1 MTTTTHTPLRAVIYA
16 RLSDGSANTPAQVR
30 RCQDLGASMGASIV
44 AVKVDD
50 DRTAMGKNGQR
61 ADRPAYD
68 ETVAMLVSGQANAV
82 LCLHTDRLYRQSR
95 DLEPLIDVVEKTRAM
110 IYPVVT
116 GPLDL
121 SSASGRM
128 VARMLAAVASHEVER
143 ARERMIDKK
152 EDLRAAGTNHGGPR
166 AFGYQAV
173 KRHAKGEPPQVPQV
187 DQREAELI
195 RDAANAVLAHAADPE
210 TGLTLAGIC
219 RMWNAQQV
227 NTPRGNAW
235 TVPSLRKTLL
245 SPRIAGRVAHKGEDV
260 GPASWDAILDHD
272 VWLAVRTVLTDP
284 ARRTG
289 PTGHDG
295 KTVRYLGSGLYHCH
309 CGAIIR
315 PGGAQAGQP
324 QLYRCTQGSHV
335 SRTAAPIDD
344 YVERVVIARLCRE
357 DARDAFTTPAP
368 AVPGGASTVDLSA
381 RHAAL
386 TARLEALADTF
397 AGDDDSD
404 PVEYRAASR
413 KLRERIT
420 AVEREI
426 TDAATAAASA
436 AEPGPLDDV
445 DLPELVRRH
454 AEDQADALTWWRQT
468 YDLDKRRKI
477 LATLATVT
485 LLRAR
490 QGRPAGFV
498 PGSRTGYFDAESVSI
513 EWVTVDKVKSAES
526 DQVTGQIG

>member
-1 MTTTTHTPLRAVIYA
+1 MTSTTANAPLNAVIYA
-16 RLSDGSANTPAQVR
+16 RLSDGSDNTPAQVR
-30 RCQDLGASMGASIV
+30 RCRELGARLGANIV

-68 ETVAMLVSGQANAV
+68 ETIEMLVSRQANVV
-82 LCLHTDRLYRQSR
+82 LCIHTDRLYRQSR
-95 DLEPLIDVVEKTRAM
+95 DLEPLIDVVEKTHAM
-110 IYPVVT
+110 IHPVVT

-143 ARERMIDKK
+143 ARERMLDKK
-152 EDLRAAGTNHGGPR
+152 EDLRAAGVNHGGPR
-166 AFGYQAV
+166 AFGFKKV

-187 DQREAELI
+187 DEQEAQLI

-219 RMWNAQQV
+219 RQWTAKGV
-227 NTPRGNAW
+227 KTPRGNAW

-245 SPRIAGRVAHKGEDV
+245 SPRIAGRVAHQGEDA
-260 GPASWDAILDHD
+260 GPAQWDAVLSHD

-284 ARRTG
+284 ARRSG
-289 PTGHDG
+289 PTDHDG
-295 KTVRYLGSGLYHCH
+295 RTVRYLGSGIYHCH
-309 CGAIIR
+309 CGAVVR
-315 PGGAQAGQP
+315 PGGAGAGQA
-324 QLYRCTQGSHV
+324 QLYRCTQGGHV

-344 YVERVVIARLCRE
+344 YVERVIIARLCRQ
-357 DARDAFTTPAP
+357 DARDAFTAP
-368 AVPGGASTVDLSA
+368 AAAIPAGAPMEDLSA

-386 TARLEALADTF
+386 KGRLEALADAF
-397 AGDDDSD
+397 ADDDDTD
-404 PVEYRAASR
+404 PLEYRAASR
-413 KLRERIT
+413 RLRERIT
-420 AVEREI
+420 AVEQEI

-436 AEPGPLDDV
+436 AEPGPLADV

-454 AEDQADALTWWRQT
+454 AEDPAALDWWRQT
-468 YDLDKRRKI
+468 YPMEQRRKI
-477 LATLATVT
+477 LATLVTVT

-498 PGSRTGYFDAESVSI
+498 PGSASGYFDPESVAI
-513 EWVTVDKVKSAES
+513 EWVK
-526 DQVTGQIG
+526 

>member
-1 MTTTTHTPLRAVIYA
+1 MTTTTNTPLRAVIYA

-30 RCQDLGASMGASIV
+30 RCRELGAKMGATVV

-68 ETVAMLVSGQANAV
+68 ATVAMLVSGQANAV

-95 DLEPLIDVVEKTRAM
+95 DLEPLIDVVEKTHAM

-143 ARERMIDKK
+143 ARERMLDKK
-152 EDLRAAGTNHGGPR
+152 EDLRATGVNHGGPR
-166 AFGYQAV
+166 AFGYKAV
-173 KRHAKGEPPQVPQV
+173 KRHAKGEAPQVPQV

-195 RDAANAVLAHAADPE
+195 REAANAVLAHAADPE

-219 RMWNAQQV
+219 RAWTTQGV

-235 TVPSLRKTLL
+235 TVPSLRKTLMSARL
-245 SPRIAGRVAHKGEDV
+245 AGLVEHKGEIV
-260 GPASWDAILDHD
+260 GPGQWDAVLSHD
-272 VWLAVRTVLTDP
+272 VWLAVRTVLADP
-284 ARRTG
+284 ARRSHLSA
-289 PTGHDG
+289 GHDG
-295 KTVRYLGSGLYHCH
+295 KTVKYLGSGLYLCH
-309 CGAIIR
+309 CDAVIR
-315 PGGAQAGQP
+315 PGGAGAGQS
-324 QLYRCTQGSHV
+324 QLYRCSQGGHV

-344 YVERVVIARLCRE
+344 YVERVIIARLCRE
-357 DARDAFTTPAP
+357 DARDAFTAP
-368 AVPGGASTVDLSA
+368 AHAVPAGASTEELNV

-386 TARLEALADTF
+386 RGRLEALAATF
-397 AGDDDSD
+397 ADDDDAD
-404 PVEYRAASR
+404 PMEYRAASR
-413 KLRERIT
+413 KLRERI
-420 AVEREI
+420 AVVEREI
-426 TDAATAAASA
+426 TEAATAAAAA

-454 AEDQADALTWWRQT
+454 AEDPEDALTWWRQT
-468 YDLDKRRKI
+468 YALEKRRKI

-485 LLRAR
+485 LRRAR
-490 QGRPAGFV
+490 AGRPAGFV
-498 PGSRTGYFDAESVSI
+498 PGSGAGYFDPESIDVR
-513 EWVTVDKVKSAES
+513 WVTA
-526 DQVTGQIG
+526 